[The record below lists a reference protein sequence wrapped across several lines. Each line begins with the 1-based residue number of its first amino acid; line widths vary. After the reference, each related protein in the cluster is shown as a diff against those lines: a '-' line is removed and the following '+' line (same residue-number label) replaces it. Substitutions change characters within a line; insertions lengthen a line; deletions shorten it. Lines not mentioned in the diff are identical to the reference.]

1 MAADHLKLVDSAEV
15 EQTDLSSE
23 LTKLRGLTDSLL
35 DGATSDTTDPRDID
49 SIAKLVTA
57 VTRLADFV
65 LKSQQTV
72 TLAEVNALTIAM
84 GAAVDA
90 HVVDPR
96 ARDKIKR
103 DWLRLASEAVK

>member
-1 MAADHLKLVDSAEV
+1 MGANLKLVDSVEV
-15 EQTDLSSE
+15 DQTDLSSE

-35 DGATSDTTDPRDID
+35 DGATSDPRDID

>member
-1 MAADHLKLVDSAEV
+1 MGANLKLVDSPVPDE
-15 EQTDLSSE
+15 TDLSSE
-23 LTKLRGLTDSLL
+23 LKKLRGLTDSLL
-35 DGATSDTTDPRDID
+35 DGATSDPRDID

-72 TLAEVNALTIAM
+72 TLGEVNDLTMAM

-90 HVVDPR
+90 HVVDAR
-96 ARDKIKR
+96 TRDKIKR
-103 DWLRLASEAVK
+103 DWLRLASGMVK

>member
-1 MAADHLKLVDSAEV
+1 MGANLKLVDSVEV

-23 LTKLRGLTDSLL
+23 LKKLRGLTDLLL
-35 DGATSDTTDPRDID
+35 DGATSDPRDID

-72 TLAEVNALTIAM
+72 TLAEVNSLTIAM

>member
-1 MAADHLKLVDSAEV
+1 MAADLKLVDSPVPDE
-15 EQTDLSSE
+15 TDLSSE
-23 LTKLRGLTDSLL
+23 LKKLRELTGSIL
-35 DGATSDTTDPRDID
+35 DGATDDPHVID
-49 SIAKLVTA
+49 SIAKLITA

-84 GAAVDA
+84 GAAVDS
-90 HVVDPR
+90 HVVDAR

-103 DWLRLASEAVK
+103 DWMRLASEVVK

>member
-1 MAADHLKLVDSAEV
+1 MGANLKLVDSAEV

-23 LTKLRGLTDSLL
+23 LKKLRRLADTLL
-35 DGATSDTTDPRDID
+35 GGATSDPRDID

-57 VTRLADFV
+57 VTKLADFV

-96 ARDKIKR
+96 VRDKIRR
-103 DWLRLASEAVK
+103 DWVRLASEVAK